1 MDAQPVINK
10 ISDDEGR
17 RTEEAFTR
25 FIKSFETDGG
35 NVYIQQIDELRGPE
49 RNTLEV
55 EFAHISAYSAVL
67 AATIELQ
74 FYRLYPFLCHAICEL
89 VVERCDAADQH
100 EHLRRKQYY
109 LAIVGVKTRHQVRHL
124 TSDKI
129 GKLIRISG
137 QVVRTHQVHPE
148 LALGTFVCEDCGI
161 VTRDVPQHFKYTPPI
176 KCSSQQ
182 CQNRTRFMLDVHNS
196 LFVDFQRL
204 RIQETQ
210 DELPLG
216 SVPRNVDII
225 VRGEFVESA
234 QPGDHCDFIGT
245 LIVIPDVAM
254 LAAPGIRAQTKS
266 HGRTRD
272 NDRMDGLRGLK
283 SLGVRDLTY
292 KMAFLACSI
301 QPSNPAF
308 TGIDFTHEEVS
319 PTDLWNSLSPDVQEK
334 LKDMSEDMRIEQH
347 ILDGLFPNIFGSEQ
361 VKLGI
366 LLMLFGGV
374 GKKTAGTALRGDINV
389 CLVGDPSCGKSQ
401 FLKTIESFS
410 PNVIYT
416 SGKASSAAGL
426 TAAVVKDEES
436 FDFVIEAGALMLADN
451 GVCCIDEFDKM
462 ETKDQVAIHEAMEQQ
477 TISITKA
484 GIKATLNARCSILA
498 AANPIGGK
506 YDRSQP
512 LRNNIALSAPIMSRF
527 DLFFVLLDTND
538 NPVVDYNIA
547 CRILENHRRALHHE
561 RSKKAVYTT
570 DEIRKY
576 IMFARCFRPH
586 LSAEA
591 ERALKSAYLRL
602 RINDDGNG
610 TRVTVR
616 QLESLVRLSEAY
628 ARLKCEAEVTE
639 EHVKKAYELLSKT
652 IVPISAPQISL
663 DEEDDADFTVAPQP
677 MADITNQTQQDDEQH
692 QMDIDTT
699 QFMGDKDTEQLGQQR
714 RTPSETAKS
723 AGAPSVCALSVD
735 GGSEGLKL
743 SHDQYMRIA
752 NMLVVH
758 MREEEERNADES
770 EWPGTRQSQLAEWY
784 LEMMEPEINT
794 EQDLTRQK
802 TMFARLIPR
811 LIRDKVLVRIERPQ
825 PMAERGD
832 REAEEGDEGQ
842 SGEDGQGTGA
852 SSTTTAADPILLVHP
867 NYVGDGR

>member
-25 FIKSFETDGG
+25 FVKSYEIDGE
-35 NVYIQQIDELRGPE
+35 NVYLQQIDELRGPE

-55 EFAHISAYSAVL
+55 EFVHISAYSAVL

-74 FYRLYPFLCHAICEL
+74 FFRLYPFLCHAICEL
-89 VVERCDAADQH
+89 VVERCEAADQH

-109 LAIVGVKTRHQVRHL
+109 LAITGVKTRHQVRHL

-148 LALGTFVCEDCGI
+148 LALGTFVCDDCG
-161 VTRDVPQHFKYTPPI
+161 VMTRDVPQQFKYTQPI

-254 LAAPGIRAQTKS
+254 LASPGVRAQTKS
-266 HGRTRD
+266 HGRGRD

-283 SLGVRDLTY
+283 TLGVRDLTY
-292 KMAFLACSI
+292 KIAFLACSI

-308 TGIDFTHEEVS
+308 AGIDFTHEEVS

-334 LKDMSEDMRIEQH
+334 LKDMSEDARIEEH
-347 ILDGLFPNIFGSEQ
+347 IMDGLFPNIFGSDQ

-374 GKKTAGTALRGDINV
+374 AKKTAGTTLRGDINV

-506 YDRSQP
+506 YDRAQP
-512 LRNNIALSAPIMSRF
+512 LRNNIALSAPLMSRF

-547 CRILENHRRALHHE
+547 RRILDNHRRALHHE
-561 RSKKAVYTT
+561 LPTRLVYTT

-576 IMFARCFRPH
+576 IMFARCFRPQ

-602 RINDDGNG
+602 RINDDGTG

-628 ARLKCEAEVTE
+628 SRLKCEAEVTK
-639 EHVKKAYELLSKT
+639 EHVKKAHELLSKT

-663 DEEDDADFTVAPQP
+663 DEEDDVDFIVIPQP
-677 MADITNQTQQDDEQH
+677 MADITNMPEHQQGTEAAQH
-692 QMDIDTT
+692 QINLDIESEDGGA
-699 QFMGDKDTEQLGQQR
+699 GDGAAGQQQ
-714 RTPSETAKS
+714 RT
-723 AGAPSVCALSVD
+723 AGAKPAVPSSSAVD
-735 GGSEGLKL
+735 CGEGLKL
-743 SHDQYMRIA
+743 SHERYTRIA

-758 MREEEERNADES
+758 MREEEERNGDEPG
-770 EWPGTRQSQLAEWY
+770 WPGTRQSQLAEWY
-784 LEMMEPEINT
+784 LEMMEPEINS
-794 EQDLTRQK
+794 EEDLKRQK

-811 LIRDKVLVRIERPQ
+811 LIRDKVLVRIEQQQQ
-825 PMAERGD
+825 PPVD
-832 REAEEGDEGQ
+832 EAEDDEGE
-842 SGEDGQGTGA
+842 GEVGEGEEGTA
-852 SSTTTAADPILLVHP
+852 TTATTVADPILLVHP